1 MIPKNP
7 YVGEVTVSLKK
18 TEKIPPPLV
27 MEAQLNAFDIRAA
40 CTEVR
45 RAVNAWYYQ

>member
-7 YVGEVTVSLKK
+7 YVGEVVVSLKK
-18 TEKIPPPLV
+18 EGKIPPPLV
-27 MEAQLNAFDIRAA
+27 MEHTINAFDVRAA

-45 RAVNAWYYQ
+45 RAINAWLYQ